1 MHKYKIE
8 QLMAIQKPPVHYT
21 ILGKNMDE
29 TANTTISDAIQQ
41 SRDEFAII
49 MEQIKDEHIT
59 RMEQIKDEHAI
70 IMKQIKDETAAT
82 TIDTTVSD
90 TMESTVDDTDMEST
104 VDDTSM
110 EPTVEDTTME
120 STVESTVDKT
130 LLPWRQL
137 YDIPRYLIQVH
148 HYDYMNELDNWIR
161 GDAWVQGYDGW
172 DDYYITNIW
181 SGSKEEMEIEQFE
194 DNFYQWQ
201 VDELAKPGSP

>member
-1 MHKYKIE
+1 
-8 QLMAIQKPPVHYT
+8 MAIHSVVKPIV
-21 ILGKNMDE
+21 
-29 TANTTISDAIQQ
+29 
-41 SRDEFAII
+41 
-49 MEQIKDEHIT
+49 
-59 RMEQIKDEHAI
+59 
-70 IMKQIKDETAAT
+70 
-82 TIDTTVSD
+82 
-90 TMESTVDDTDMEST
+90 
-104 VDDTSM
+104 

-120 STVESTVDKT
+120 STVESTVDDTTVDKT

-172 DDYYITNIW
+172 DDYYITSIW
-181 SGSKEEMEIEQFE
+181 SGSKEEMDIEQFD